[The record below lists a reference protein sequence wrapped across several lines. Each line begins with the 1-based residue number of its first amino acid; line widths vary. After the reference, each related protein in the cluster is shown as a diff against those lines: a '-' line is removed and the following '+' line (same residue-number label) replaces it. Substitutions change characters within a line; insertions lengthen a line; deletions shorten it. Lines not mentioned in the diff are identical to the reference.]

1 MCTGRCDIACQLAQ
15 REGSEGGQEEV
26 ELTKMGDCCGNMLK
40 YVIFLVNFVIFV
52 TGCVVFGFGVAA
64 HLKVGDLDGFMGENY
79 FHSSIVLMVAG
90 GIIILVTFFGCCG
103 VCTENHC
110 MLYIFGTLLSLILI
124 MEIGAAVAALVLK
137 DEADTAITTAMTN
150 NLKDYSN
157 DKPTQDAWGQIQ
169 RNLKCCGI
177 KDFQDWANVTNV
189 GPSDVPDSCC
199 VTEVEGCG
207 KGVLTGDAQSKERIY
222 TTGCL
227 STVRQ
232 MIASNVVIVGG
243 IAAGVVI
250 LQLIG
255 IIVVCCLANRMREQK
270 QYV

>member
-1 MCTGRCDIACQLAQ
+1 M
-15 REGSEGGQEEV
+15 S
-26 ELTKMGDCCGNMLK
+26 DCCGNMLK

-64 HLKVGDLDGFMGENY
+64 HLKVGDLNGFMDENY

-110 MLYIFGTLLSLILI
+110 MLYIFGTLLSLILL
-124 MEIGAAVAALVLK
+124 MEIAAAVAALVLK
-137 DEADTAITTAMTN
+137 DEADKAITTAMTN
-150 NLKDYSN
+150 NLKDYAT

-169 RNLKCCGI
+169 TNLKCCGI
-177 KDFQDWANVTNV
+177 TDFHDWKNVTNV
-189 GPSDVPDSCC
+189 GPNDVPDSCC
-199 VTEVEGCG
+199 VTEVAGCG
-207 KGVLTGDAQSKERIY
+207 KDVLVDEDKGSPERIH
-222 TTGCL
+222 TLGCL
-227 STVRQ
+227 STVRE
-232 MIASNVVIVGG
+232 MIASNVILVGG
-243 IAAGVVI
+243 IAAAVVI

-255 IIVVCCLANRMREQK
+255 IVVVCCLANRMREQK

>member
-1 MCTGRCDIACQLAQ
+1 M
-15 REGSEGGQEEV
+15 S
-26 ELTKMGDCCGNMLK
+26 DCCGNMLK

-64 HLKVGDLDGFMGENY
+64 HLKVGNLDGFMDENY

-110 MLYIFGTLLSLILI
+110 MLYIFGTLLSLILL

-137 DEADTAITTAMTN
+137 DEADKAITTAMNN

-157 DKPTQDAWGQIQ
+157 DQPTKDAWGQIQ

-177 KDFQDWANVTNV
+177 TNFHDWKNVTNV

-199 VTEVEGCG
+199 VTEVDGCG
-207 KGVLTGDAQSKERIY
+207 KGVLSDEDGGAVERIN
-222 TTGCL
+222 TIGCL
-227 STVRQ
+227 STVRE
-232 MIASNVVIVGG
+232 MISSNVILVGG
-243 IAAGVVI
+243 IAAAVVI
-250 LQLIG
+250 LQLVG

>member
-1 MCTGRCDIACQLAQ
+1 MA
-15 REGSEGGQEEV
+15 
-26 ELTKMGDCCGNMLK
+26 DCCGNMLK

-64 HLKVGDLDGFMGENY
+64 HLKVGDLNGFMDENY

-110 MLYIFGTLLSLILI
+110 MLYTFGTLLSLILL

-137 DEADTAITTAMTN
+137 DEADKAITTAMTN

-157 DKPTQDAWGQIQ
+157 DQPTQDAWGQIQ

-177 KDFQDWANVTNV
+177 IDFHDWSNVTNV

-199 VTEVEGCG
+199 VTEVAGCG
-207 KGVLTGDAQSKERIY
+207 KGVLSDEDAGATERIH
-222 TTGCL
+222 TLGCL
-227 STVRQ
+227 STVRE
-232 MIASNVVIVGG
+232 MIASNVILVGG
-243 IAAGVVI
+243 IAAAVVI

-255 IIVVCCLANRMREQK
+255 IVVVCCLANRMREQK